1 MPPWIPKRNLIAR
14 TPRNDARS
22 EAARFLI
29 ALGCALHRYGTAS
42 PQIERV
48 LLQASSV
55 YGLHV
60 HAFMLPTALF
70 ACFDEEEPPRT
81 QLVRLEPGEVQL
93 DRLLRVDALC
103 TRVFAGEIAPAVG
116 MAQLERIE
124 RAPPPHGTLR
134 VLLAFALLPSCFA
147 TVLGL
152 GWREAGV
159 AAFAGA
165 IIGALAPFLLQR
177 PRLAR
182 LFEPLSGFIAGAIAV
197 TFAHILG
204 GLAVNPTILASVI
217 VLIPGLSFTLAL
229 RELAERHLVAG
240 TSRFMSAGI
249 SFLAIGAGC
258 AGGYHTATL
267 VLGTSLS
274 LAPIALPVA
283 LAAVTFLPCSL
294 AFAALFQAPVREV
307 PYLLISG
314 AVAFASVRIAGEGL
328 GAELGAFFGAFALG
342 IASNLYAR
350 KLDRSATVMLMP
362 GLLLLVPG
370 SFGLRSLG
378 NFFEGAIVNAIGD
391 VFAMAIL
398 GIALVLGLFLANAVV
413 PPRGQDQ

>member
-1 MPPWIPKRNLIAR
+1 MRSFPTQA
-14 TPRNDARS
+14 PRNDARS
-22 EAARFLI
+22 EATRFLI

-48 LLQASSV
+48 LSQAARV
-55 YGLHV
+55 YGFRV

-103 TRVFAGEIAPAVG
+103 TRVFAGEIAPNAG
-116 MAQLERIE
+116 IAELERIE
-124 RAPPPHGTLR
+124 HTSAPHGALR
-134 VLLAFALLPSCFA
+134 VLLAFALLPACFA
-147 TVLGL
+147 TLLGL
-152 GWREAGV
+152 GWREAAV
-159 AAFAGA
+159 AALAGGC
-165 IIGALAPFLLQR
+165 IGALAPRLLLR

-182 LFEPLSGFIAGAIAV
+182 LFEPLSGFLAGTITV
-197 TFAHILG
+197 VFAHILG

-258 AGGYHTATL
+258 AGGYHSA
-267 VLGTSLS
+267 SLLFGAPIS
-274 LAPIALPVA
+274 LTPIALPVA
-283 LAAVTFLPCSL
+283 LAALMFLPCSL

-307 PYLLISG
+307 PYLLVAG
-314 AVAFASVRIAGEGL
+314 AVAFASVRTAGAGL
-328 GAELGAFFGAFALG
+328 GAELGAFVGALTLG
-342 IASNLYAR
+342 ITSNLYAR